1 MDNLFLFLNNAIETS
16 VKNSIDTKTETETDM
31 DTSSDVKTE
40 TEKDIINEPIAIA
53 KEKKKYDQSKYN
65 KNFMEKNKDI
75 INQKKICDICCGS
88 YSYYNKS
95 KHMKSLKHL
104 NLLNKQNQK

>member
-1 MDNLFLFLNNAIETS
+1 MDNLFVFLNKSETPACD
-16 VKNSIDTKTETETDM
+16 NSSAIDTDTETETDII
-31 DTSSDVKTE
+31 D
-40 TEKDIINEPIAIA
+40 DIINEPIIEIKT

-65 KNFMEKNKDI
+65 KNFMEKNKDK
-75 INQKKICDICCGS
+75 INQKIICDTCCGS

>member
-1 MDNLFLFLNNAIETS
+1 MDNLFVFLNKSETP
-16 VKNSIDTKTETETDM
+16 VCDK
-31 DTSSDVKTE
+31 SSDVNCDNEIVNTPAL
-40 TEKDIINEPIAIA
+40 IIT

-65 KNFMEKNKDI
+65 KNFMEKNRDK
-75 INQKKICDICCGS
+75 INEKKICDICCGS

-104 NLLNKQNQK
+104 NLLNKLNTK